1 MSQRGEVDDAA
12 IVGEAVLRDYPLRL
26 WARQQEHADE
36 VLREF
41 RLLLDG
47 AESGTAASPP
57 RQLVE
62 MAELFSTRF
71 GALIDEL
78 TSVRQGRLDAGA
90 DRMDWRVPLPA
101 STPELVRQV
110 DAVWELVDEYC
121 RSGDLL
127 ALARPAAVVALQ
139 TWATAEILTQFE
151 GGAPRPW
158 PGPH

>member
-1 MSQRGEVDDAA
+1 MSQRSDLDDVA

-47 AESGTAASPP
+47 ADSGTASFPP
-57 RQLVE
+57 RQLVDLAE
-62 MAELFSTRF
+62 MFSTRF
-71 GALIDEL
+71 GPLIDEL
-78 TSVRQGRLDAGA
+78 ISVRQARLDAGA
-90 DRMDWRVPLPA
+90 DRMDWRVPLPN
-101 STPELVRQV
+101 STPELVRQI
-110 DAVWELVDEYC
+110 DAVWKVVDQYC

-151 GGAPRPW
+151 GGEPTPW

>member
-78 TSVRQGRLDAGA
+78 TSVRQARLDAGA